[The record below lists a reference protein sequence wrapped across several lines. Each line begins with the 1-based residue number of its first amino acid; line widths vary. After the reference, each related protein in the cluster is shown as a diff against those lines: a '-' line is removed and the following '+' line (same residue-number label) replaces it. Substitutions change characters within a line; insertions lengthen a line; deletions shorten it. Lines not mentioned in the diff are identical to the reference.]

1 MLLAYIVGRRADG
14 RLRSDEGCGDVEVR
28 RRVDRDIA
36 VVGIVLA
43 IVIWCY
49 KRC

>member
-36 VVGIVLA
+36 VVGMVLA
-43 IVIWCY
+43 MGM
-49 KRC
+49 

>member
-1 MLLAYIVGRRADG
+1 MLAYIDGRRADG
-14 RLRSDEGCGDVEVR
+14 RLRRDEGCGDVEVR

-43 IVIWCY
+43 IVMWCY

>member
-1 MLLAYIVGRRADG
+1 MLAYIDGRRADG
-14 RLRSDEGCGDVEVR
+14 RLRGDEGCGDVEVR

-43 IVIWCY
+43 IVMWCY